1 MARRIYSLPR
11 LDQLTN
17 DQKRVL
23 RLKKEGQY
31 LVVGSPGTGKSVVA
45 LLRARE
51 YADQDKSLFLT
62 FNHVLS
68 QATNQLSEGQIH
80 CQTAMSWFYELYWTL
95 TGGKAETFEQ
105 DKMPE
110 RVAHKPDYQLVD
122 DRFDK
127 VSKDFSGY
135 QLIIDEGQDL
145 PEGWYDCLW
154 TLGFENFFV
163 VADQNQQITEEN
175 SDKKQL
181 KASLGIEDIAEIK
194 NGNKVKKD
202 DPKHV
207 IALKDNFRNTTPI
220 AIFANTFYTDK
231 TSPLPDIPDRPSTDI
246 PILYEFGAIDKI
258 SEMILSEYD
267 RDPSKLIGFIV
278 PTENKR
284 EWYAKKLGNDN
295 KERSNP
301 GPVISTYSSQQ
312 KGDVNIDFSFGGIV
326 VLNDKSVK
334 GIEFDTVFII
344 LDDFKLINNDIERL
358 QKRFYVMSSRAKEK
372 LFLFRSAVR
381 PSVVDDILPK
391 EGDVFSYENK
401 VTGMKVEEEIMKRRK
416 I

>member
-1 MARRIYSLPR
+1 MAKRIYSLPR
-11 LDQLTN
+11 LDELTN

-51 YADQDKSLFLT
+51 YADRENGLFLT
-62 FNHVLS
+62 FNHVLT

-80 CQTAMSWFYELYWTL
+80 CQTAMSWFYELYWNL
-95 TGGKAETFEQ
+95 TGGKAETFQQ

-110 RVAHKPDYQLVD
+110 RDAHKPDYQLVD
-122 DRFDK
+122 DRFEK

-175 SDKKQL
+175 SNKKQL
-181 KASLGIEDIAEIK
+181 KASLLIEDEK
-194 NGNKVKKD
+194 QVME
-202 DPKHV
+202 
-207 IALKDNFRNTTPI
+207 LKENFRNTTPI

-231 TSPLPDIPDRPSTDI
+231 TSPPPDIPDRPSTDV
-246 PILYEFGAIDKI
+246 PILYEFETIDTI

-301 GPVISTYSSQQ
+301 RPVISTYYSQQ
-312 KGDVNIDFSFGGIV
+312 KGDANIDFSFGGIV

-344 LDDFKLINNDIERL
+344 LDDFKLINNDIESL

-372 LFLFRSAVR
+372 LFLFRSAIR
-381 PSVVDDILPK
+381 PSAVDDILPK
-391 EGDVFSYENK
+391 EGDIFSYRNE
-401 VTGMKVEEEIMKRRK
+401 VTGIEVEEEIMKRRK

>member
-1 MARRIYSLPR
+1 MAKRIYSLPR

-80 CQTAMSWFYELYWTL
+80 CQTAMSWFYELYWNL

-110 RVAHKPDYQLVD
+110 RDAHKPDYQLVD

-135 QLIIDEGQDL
+135 QLIVDEGQDL
-145 PEGWYDCLW
+145 PEGWYDSLW

-175 SDKKQL
+175 SNKKQL
-181 KASLGIEDIAEIK
+181 KASLLIED
-194 NGNKVKKD
+194 KKQ
-202 DPKHV
+202 V
-207 IALKDNFRNTTPI
+207 MELKENFRNTTPI

-231 TSPLPDIPDRPSTDI
+231 TSPPPDIPDRPSTDI

-372 LFLFRSAVR
+372 LFLFRSAIR

-391 EGDVFSYENK
+391 EGDVFSYKNE
-401 VTGMKVEEEIMKRRK
+401 VTGIEVEEEIMKRRK